1 MHTDIACSA
10 RAHSL
15 PITALCPG
23 WQLAMRIQCGL
34 PTTGGAEKLGCIW
47 EFCIQELADI
57 YRLVHSLVAAVKG
70 RYL

>member
-1 MHTDIACSA
+1 
-10 RAHSL
+10 
-15 PITALCPG
+15 
-23 WQLAMRIQCGL
+23 MRIQCGL